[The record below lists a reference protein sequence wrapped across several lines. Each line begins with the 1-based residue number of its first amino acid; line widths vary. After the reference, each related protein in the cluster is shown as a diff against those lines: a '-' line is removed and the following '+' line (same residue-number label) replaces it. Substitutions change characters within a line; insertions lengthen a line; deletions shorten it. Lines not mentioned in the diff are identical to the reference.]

1 MNKKITD
8 IFRQYRRMPVD
19 ETFVDSLRAH
29 LLETMEA
36 DTHMNIARELTAE
49 RAALTPPMRRLVPA
63 LLILSL
69 LFTSGGTVF
78 ASQKSLPGETL
89 YPVKL
94 LSENVRVAIALT
106 AAKKAELQM
115 ANAAERT
122 KEIEEV
128 VTHRDNNTFTP
139 SESRDIDRALENF
152 TSNLEKAG
160 KHADELRVEGNKKEA
175 GRIVVGLSKDALI
188 YRDILERSASS
199 TEEEPVREHLR
210 AVASSTEL
218 FQKETEQKFRD
229 NEKDFEPDNGET
241 MSTDKDGRNG
251 TDDFGSPEK
260 NSRRG
265 SAIKTEK
272 SSKESASMG
281 NATERDE
288 GAHTTPNQ

>member
-1 MNKKITD
+1 
-8 IFRQYRRMPVD
+8 MPVD

-260 NSRRG
+260 
-265 SAIKTEK
+265 TQ
-272 SSKESASMG
+272 
-281 NATERDE
+281 
-288 GAHTTPNQ
+288 GAGVQ

>member
-19 ETFVDSLRAH
+19 ETFVDSLRTH

-36 DTHMNIARELTAE
+36 DAHMNIARELTAE
-49 RAALTPPMRRLVPA
+49 RTALVLPMRRLVPA
-63 LLILSL
+63 LLVLSL

-89 YPVKL
+89 YSVKL
-94 LSENVRVAIALT
+94 LSESVRVAITPT
-106 AAKKAELQM
+106 AAKRAELRM
-115 ANAAERT
+115 AYAAERT

-128 VTHRDNNTFTP
+128 VTRRDNNTFTP

-160 KHADELRVEGNKKEA
+160 KHADELRVGGNKKEA

-210 AVASSTEL
+210 AAASSTEL
-218 FQKETEQKFRD
+218 FQRKAEQEFRD
-229 NEKDFEPDNGET
+229 NEKDFEQDNGQAT
-241 MSTDKDGRNG
+241 SSDGGEKNG
-251 TDDFGSPEK
+251 MDNLELPEK
-260 NSRRG
+260 NAGRG
-265 SAIKTEK
+265 DAIKTEK
-272 SSKESASMG
+272 SSKESASTG

-288 GAHTTPNQ
+288 GVHTTPNQ